1 MQGYLFEVRDSDG
14 NDCTVF
20 DAVVAA
26 ESREQATEILWKHLT
41 ETYPD
46 DESDGGFGDV
56 PRVRLCLR
64 AFRGQRSDA
73 WNGRVVR
80 PGQILGVSITA
91 FDGRSYLDVS

>member
-46 DESDGGFGDV
+46 DESDGGFGTFHACDCACEHFV
-56 PRVRLCLR
+56 GNGQT
-64 AFRGQRSDA
+64 RGTV
-73 WNGRVVR
+73 G
-80 PGQILGVSITA
+80 
-91 FDGRSYLDVS
+91 